1 MKTVDVKEFTKQLIA
16 DRCSSLIENE
26 NLLPDNVLAMI
37 KKAHLEYKQTPNDTN
52 FNNIKE
58 LISQTRY
65 VEESVEYKNFNRR
78 IFLIA
83 VKLIMNKSKDVF
95 PNYKSFLETNSKRLE
110 IINPD
115 MKSSPKA
122 MLQHYHQCL
131 EEMEHPKPDDHY
143 MWSFAKEI
151 VTKIFYDAVAEM
163 TNVNGSTINLEPAA
177 AKDMVLRKLVDG
189 GGEMKRKLVTIDI
202 DDNENCKR
210 VRFEE
215 DINTHI
221 QMNQDV
227 PMNQDIQFDQNM
239 VADIMEGQEFEEEN
253 EEIINNSSISYNV
266 TPLFIFE

>member
-37 KKAHLEYKQTPNDTN
+37 KKAHLDYKQTPNDTN

-83 VKLIMNKSKDVF
+83 IKLIMTKSKDVF
-95 PNYKSFLETNSKRLE
+95 PHYKSFLETNSKRLD

-163 TNVNGSTINLEPAA
+163 TNVNESTINLEPAA
-177 AKDMVLRKLVDG
+177 AKDMVLRQVVDG
-189 GGEMKRKLVTIDI
+189 GGGGGDMKRKLVTIDI
-202 DDNENCKR
+202 DDKSCKR

-215 DINTHI
+215 DHELPQLI
-221 QMNQDV
+221 D
-227 PMNQDIQFDQNM
+227 
-239 VADIMEGQEFEEEN
+239 FEPEIEEPTDN
-253 EEIINNSSISYNV
+253 YEHKITDDYEHVSYNV
-266 TPLFIFE
+266 TPLFIFG

>member
-26 NLLPDNVLAMI
+26 NLLPDNVMAMI
-37 KKAHLEYKQTPNDTN
+37 KKAHLDYKQTPNDTN

-83 VKLIMNKSKDVF
+83 VKLIMNKSKDLF
-95 PNYKSFLETNSKRLE
+95 PNYKSFLETNSKRLD

-115 MKSSPKA
+115 MKASPKA

-143 MWSFAKEI
+143 MLSFAKEI

-177 AKDMVLRKLVDG
+177 AKDIVLRKVVNDADNNVV
-189 GGEMKRKLVTIDI
+189 KRKLVTIDI
-202 DDNENCKR
+202 DNNNDNENSFKCKR

-215 DINTHI
+215 MVDATIDYTNTLIEHSDNNDIINTV
-221 QMNQDV
+221 DV
-227 PMNQDIQFDQNM
+227 
-239 VADIMEGQEFEEEN
+239 
-253 EEIINNSSISYNV
+253 ISYNV
-266 TPLFIFE
+266 IPAFMFD

>member
-1 MKTVDVKEFTKQLIA
+1 MCEMKTVDVKEFTKQLIA

-37 KKAHLEYKQTPNDTN
+37 KKAHQEYKQTPNDTN

-131 EEMEHPKPDDHY
+131 EEMEHPKPDEHY

-163 TNVNGSTINLEPAA
+163 TNVDGSTINLEPAA
-177 AKDMVLRKLVDG
+177 AKDMVLRKLVEDG
-189 GGEMKRKLVTIDI
+189 DGNKKRKLVTIDV
-202 DDNENCKR
+202 DEHGGGKR
-210 VRFEE
+210 VRFNEDVQFESTEE
-215 DINTHI
+215 
-221 QMNQDV
+221 QAPPQ
-227 PMNQDIQFDQNM
+227 
-239 VADIMEGQEFEEEN
+239 FEELMEQLDIDEQPN
-253 EEIINNSSISYNV
+253 DRIASYNV
-266 TPLFIFE
+266 TPLFMFE